1 MRKRLLLIVAVAALM
16 LPVAAAANVK
26 LDLIR
31 DLRDIDRARYDVMFE
46 NTFEGSVAST
56 GHVVEGLLYF
66 PLKTADGVIEVQLG
80 PKDFV
85 ERSGFKLKIGE
96 IVTVIGVPRM
106 VGALEVLLAREV
118 RTAKTILVLR
128 DRNGRPMW
136 DSEAPVQM
144 DPEFDES
151 TMCEMVKP

>member
-1 MRKRLLLIVAVAALM
+1 
-16 LPVAAAANVK
+16 
-26 LDLIR
+26 
-31 DLRDIDRARYDVMFE
+31 
-46 NTFEGSVAST
+46 
-56 GHVVEGLLYF
+56 VVEGLLYF
-66 PLKTADGVIEVQLG
+66 PLKTADRVIEVQLG

-106 VGALEVLLAREV
+106 MGPLEVLLAREV
-118 RTAKTILVLR
+118 RTAKTTFVLR

>member
-1 MRKRLLLIVAVAALM
+1 MRKRLLLILAVAALM
-16 LPVAAAANVK
+16 LPVAAANVK

-66 PLKTADGVIEVQLG
+66 PLKTADRVIEVQLG

-85 ERSGFKLKIGE
+85 ERSGFKLKIDE

-106 VGALEVLLAREV
+106 VGALEMLLAREV

-128 DRNGRPMW
+128 DRNGRPTW
-136 DSEAPVQM
+136 DSEAPVPM

>member
-1 MRKRLLLIVAVAALM
+1 MRKRLLLILAVAALM
-16 LPVAAAANVK
+16 LPVAAANVK

-31 DLRDIDRARYDVMFE
+31 DLRDIDRARYDAMFE

-66 PLKTADGVIEVQLG
+66 PLKTANGVIEVQLG

-106 VGALEVLLAREV
+106 VGPLEVLLAREV
-118 RTAKTILVLR
+118 RTAMTVLVLR

-136 DSEAPVQM
+136 DSEAPIQM

-151 TMCEMVKP
+151 AMCEMVKP